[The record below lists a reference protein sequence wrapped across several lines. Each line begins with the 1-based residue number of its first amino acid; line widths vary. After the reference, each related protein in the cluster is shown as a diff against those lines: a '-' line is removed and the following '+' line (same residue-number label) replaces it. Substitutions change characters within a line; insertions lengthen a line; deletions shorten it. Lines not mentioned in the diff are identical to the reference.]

1 MKTDQELKVMVQA
14 ELAWDPAVK
23 ETAIG
28 VAVKDGIVTLSG
40 HVDTFPEK
48 WAAEKAL
55 QRVHGVRAV
64 AMEVDVRL
72 SPDHRRSD
80 TDIARSAEL
89 ALKWH
94 TTVPADA
101 VRLTV
106 DHGWITMQGEL
117 DWDYQRQNLE
127 HALRN
132 LTGVLGISDEIVLRN
147 RPTPEDVGKRI
158 TEALRR
164 QSAREA
170 QHLMVSVKGDTVT
183 LRGSVHSWHE
193 RDAAKGAAWSAP
205 GVRRVVD
212 ELLIT

>member
-14 ELAWDPAVK
+14 ELAWDPAVND
-23 ETAIG
+23 TAIG

-40 HVDTFPEK
+40 HVDTYPER

-72 SPDHRRSD
+72 SPDHKRSD

-89 ALKWH
+89 ALQWH
-94 TTVPADA
+94 TSVPPDS

-106 DHGWITMQGEL
+106 DHGWITITGQV
-117 DWDYQRQNLE
+117 DWDYQRQSLE
-127 HALRN
+127 QALRN
-132 LTGVLGISDEIVLRN
+132 LTGVIGISDETALRN
-147 RPTPEDVGKRI
+147 TPTPEDVGERI
-158 TEALRR
+158 AEALQR

-170 QHLMVSVKGDTVT
+170 QHLDVCVKDDTVT
-183 LRGSVHSWHE
+183 LRGSVHSWQE

-212 ELLIT
+212 ELSIV